1 MNKSRINI
9 LIVEDDAT
17 QGKALYEAFTRD
29 GYTTHLCGSS
39 ASAITQS
46 QRQEFHV
53 LMVDCMLPK
62 MNGVDLVEEI
72 LGMVPNKPK
81 VFLFTGIFKDREFT
95 REAMKKTGADMF
107 FLKPLDLPAVLAHV
121 NTIFE
126 KDAAEE
132 TPPVLRLYSSQPFE
146 DVDLVKFVEQE
157 STLHAFH
164 FPMLYER
171 IHDTTLSGELT
182 LISATGDISTIT
194 FYQGN
199 VSAVKT
205 SDRESYFGSL
215 AVSHGFVSPQEVIE
229 ALKDPVAKMLGTKL
243 IESMSLSPHAINV
256 ILEEQLALRLSQTI
270 HDDIVTLQWLTRKI
284 PKPEFTLDDSKFELL
299 IDDWLNSKLT
309 DDWIKST
316 LMSWGD
322 FALEGDYHPH
332 IRGKRTVEEVFS
344 DAAFAEAKDAH
355 LIFQNL
361 IRGAAFIGQRGER
374 STDFSFLES
383 RLDQMSIDFKT
394 QNAFQILGLSEK
406 AQSREVTKAFEG
418 LTEAFDP
425 AKLPEEAPKALREKS
440 KSVFGMIERAFNT
453 LNDEIERARYSQY
466 LQMRRNQ
473 EVLESEPIFR
483 TAILELSSGHYKEA
497 GKKFQTLLDRKL
509 EFRDLRSYRI
519 WAGLKEDR
527 RFIGIRID
535 QIPPEERHSAPYM
548 MAKGLTY
555 RMKGQY
561 KKAIE
566 VFRTAHVMDPRNPMA
581 RHELK
586 SLANEMQKRNA
597 GRGLLSEVTQ
607 VIGGLKNRRG
617 A

>member
-374 STDFSFLES
+374 STDFSFL
-383 RLDQMSIDFKT
+383 
-394 QNAFQILGLSEK
+394 
-406 AQSREVTKAFEG
+406 
-418 LTEAFDP
+418 
-425 AKLPEEAPKALREKS
+425 
-440 KSVFGMIERAFNT
+440 
-453 LNDEIERARYSQY
+453 
-466 LQMRRNQ
+466 
-473 EVLESEPIFR
+473 
-483 TAILELSSGHYKEA
+483 
-497 GKKFQTLLDRKL
+497 
-509 EFRDLRSYRI
+509 
-519 WAGLKEDR
+519 
-527 RFIGIRID
+527 
-535 QIPPEERHSAPYM
+535 
-548 MAKGLTY
+548 
-555 RMKGQY
+555 
-561 KKAIE
+561 
-566 VFRTAHVMDPRNPMA
+566 
-581 RHELK
+581 
-586 SLANEMQKRNA
+586 
-597 GRGLLSEVTQ
+597 
-607 VIGGLKNRRG
+607 
-617 A
+617 